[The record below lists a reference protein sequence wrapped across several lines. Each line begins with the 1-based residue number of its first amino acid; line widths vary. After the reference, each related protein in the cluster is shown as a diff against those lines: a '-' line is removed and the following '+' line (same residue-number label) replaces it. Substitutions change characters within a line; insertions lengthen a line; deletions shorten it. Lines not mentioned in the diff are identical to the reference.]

1 MGKEADSVR
10 NWGRLKKALYR
21 SQRVGKIAARSRFS
35 PLDFFILIIGFFP
48 LQWSCDGA
56 ELQIKVFL
64 RSSSSLLSNRQQV
77 FSSPLISGIELAK
90 LVGDLVVLPLFA
102 QICK

>member
-1 MGKEADSVR
+1 MHCSP
-10 NWGRLKKALYR
+10 
-21 SQRVGKIAARSRFS
+21 QPAARSGFS
-35 PLDFFILIIGFFP
+35 PLDFFISIISFFP

-56 ELQIKVFL
+56 ELQIEVFL
-64 RSSSSLLSNRQQV
+64 RSSSSLLSNRQQG
-77 FSSPLISGIELAK
+77 FSLPLISSVELAK